1 MAAGKPV
8 LYHVHS
14 RVVDRRFV
22 LGTEE
27 KEKFRTL
34 MRMQENFT
42 GCRALAYCLMDNH
55 FHILLEVPPMA
66 EGGISDEVLLK
77 RLSAIYGE
85 DFVAGVAQEL
95 ADARKA
101 VYTSD
106 GGMAEAVAAIHKR
119 FTYRMQ
125 DLAQF
130 MKGLLQRF
138 SQWFNRA
145 HSRSGV
151 LWEDRFKSVIVEDGV
166 AARTIAAYID
176 LNPLRA
182 GMVKDPADYRWSS
195 YGEAIG
201 GRVRVK
207 GGGLTRSDGEEGDSP
222 SQSSVMGNGK
232 KAREGLVRAFYCD
245 QGVGYDAGK
254 WDEVSRLYR
263 RMMGL
268 AIGRKPG
275 KAEVSQSAKGLGKTT
290 KNTAELLESEDNET
304 ALKDL
309 GAAKMLYCRIRYFT
323 DGAVIGSKEFVNE
336 AFASARKRFGPKRK
350 DGARKMKGDA
360 AAANG
365 ALWSLRDL
373 RKGIA

>member
-8 LYHVHS
+8 LYHVIS

-42 GCRALAYCLMDNH
+42 GCRALSYCLMDNH
-55 FHILLEVPPMA
+55 FHLLLEVPPMDK
-66 EGGISDEVLLK
+66 GGISDDELLK

-85 DFVAGVAQEL
+85 AFVAGVAKEL

-101 VYTSD
+101 DYTEEN
-106 GGMAEAVAAIHKR
+106 GMSEALEAIHKR

-125 DLAQF
+125 DLAEF

-138 SQWFNRA
+138 TQWFNRA
-145 HSRSGV
+145 HSRSGT

-166 AARTIAAYID
+166 AARTMAAYID
-176 LNPLRA
+176 LNPVRA

-195 YGEAIG
+195 YGEA
-201 GRVRVK
+201 V
-207 GGGLTRSDGEEGDSP
+207 GGGKK
-222 SQSSVMGNGK
+222 GNGK
-232 KAREGLVRAFYCD
+232 KAREALVRAYFCD

-254 WDEVSRLYR
+254 WEEVSRLYR
-263 RMMGL
+263 RLMGL
-268 AIGRKPG
+268 ALGKKPG
-275 KAEVSQSAKGLGKTT
+275 RAEVSRSSKGLGQTT
-290 KNTAELLESEDNET
+290 KNTAEMLEGEDNET
-304 ALKDL
+304 VLKDL
-309 GAAKMLYCRIRYFT
+309 AMAKMLRCRIRYFT

-336 AFASARKRFGPKRK
+336 AFASARDRFGPKRK
-350 DGARKMKGDA
+350 SGARQMKGEGA
-360 AAANG
+360 AAKG

-373 RKGIA
+373 RKGID